1 MEEETAWTTKRQ
13 IGGTYLKKQIMS
25 LDRQLPPKVHH
36 DVVPTHTSRLQFERL
51 RYPHKSYPAQTPDPR
66 GAWGWRRLD
75 FLGQLFRRLARAWP
89 SWLDTG
95 LLRGSLRAS
104 GCK

>member
-13 IGGTYLKKQIMS
+13 IGGTYLKKKIMS

-51 RYPHKSYPAQTPDPR
+51 RYPHESYPARTPDPR
-66 GAWGWRRLD
+66 GAWGWRVVLTSSVNCS
-75 FLGQLFRRLARAWP
+75 G
-89 SWLDTG
+89 G
-95 LLRGSLRAS
+95 LLELGHL
-104 GCK
+104 G